1 MFVRVSIYII
11 AIVLICSG
19 CVFSK
24 QQLENK
30 KDLNNMQS
38 LVNSQQKT
46 SRSTTRRIDNLNKK
60 NQELTK
66 KIEALEQENQELLK
80 RIEAFE
86 KELMQISFAIY
97 EAIKKNEHK

>member
-1 MFVRVSIYII
+1 MLVRAGIYII
-11 AIVLICSG
+11 AIVFIFSG

-30 KDLNNMQS
+30 KSLNKMQS
-38 LVNSQQKT
+38 RINTQQKI
-46 SRSTTRRIDNLNKK
+46 SRSMTRRVENLKKK

-66 KIEALEQENQELLK
+66 RIEALEKENQERLKKIEAL
-80 RIEAFE
+80 E

-97 EAIKKNEHK
+97 EAIKKNEPK